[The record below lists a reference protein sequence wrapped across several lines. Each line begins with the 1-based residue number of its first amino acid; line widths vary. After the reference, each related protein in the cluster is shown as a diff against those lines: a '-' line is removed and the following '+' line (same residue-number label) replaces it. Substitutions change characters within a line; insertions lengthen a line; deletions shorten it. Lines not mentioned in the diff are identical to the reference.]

1 MLYNSRTTRTAAAC
15 PWVGRGRGNNSE
27 MVTATRA
34 PARRALT
41 AERLA
46 RILDLERTNGCHDRA
61 VIGGLDAFLERHA
74 EQSADVQELA
84 WRLAPA
90 RYRELSPAARTTWLN
105 AEIARLTGDATTA
118 PAGAPA
124 PAQPAATAK
133 PAAVRALAEARAKAP
148 PAPPAETALKD
159 ARLGI
164 RHNQLACYE
173 ALGIATAD
181 DLLSHYP
188 FRYHDFSAT
197 RSVRELHTGEEGA
210 VSGVVVSV
218 SAARWRGRM
227 HGACKAQVRDTFGN
241 LLAVTWFNQPWLASR
256 LPTGSGI
263 ALVGKVGFNGRRGEV
278 TMANPEFYLF
288 DAREQYRGRLVPVY
302 RSTRG
307 LSQTMLRRHIEQ
319 ALERYAEA
327 IGEPLPGELRARHQL
342 IGRRR
347 AFLEIQTPALRGGAP
362 CRAQARL
369 R

>member
-1 MLYNSRTTRTAAAC
+1 
-15 PWVGRGRGNNSE
+15 
-27 MVTATRA
+27 MVTATRT

-46 RILDLERTNGCHDRA
+46 RILDLERAGGCHDRA

-74 EQSADVQELA
+74 GQSAEVQELA
-84 WRLAPA
+84 SRLAPA
-90 RYRELSPAARTTWLN
+90 RYRELSPAVRTTWLN
-105 AEIARLTGDATTA
+105 TEIARLSGAA
-118 PAGAPA
+118 PAAPASAPA
-124 PAQPAATAK
+124 PAQPAAPPK
-133 PAAVRALAEARAKAP
+133 PAPVRARAKARAKAP

-159 ARLGI
+159 AQLGI
-164 RHNQLACYE
+164 RHKQLACYE

-197 RSVRELHTGEEGA
+197 RSVRELQIGEEGA

-218 SAARWRGRM
+218 SAERWRGRM
-227 HGACKAQVRDTFGN
+227 HGACKAQVRDAFGN
-241 LLAVTWFNQPWLASR
+241 MLAVTWFNQPWLATR

-263 ALVGKVGFNGRRGEV
+263 ALVGKVGFNDRRGEV

-319 ALERYAEA
+319 ALERHAEA
-327 IGEPLPGELRARHQL
+327 IDEPLPGELRARHQL
-342 IGRRR
+342 IGRRQ
-347 AFLEIQTPALRGGAP
+347 AFREIHNPPELRGGAP